1 MIQSL
6 LNRARTK
13 EERELRQKYR
23 NVFNSM
29 DGQEVLT
36 DLLTRLHFFDEEVN
50 DEEVILQN
58 AAKRILAIMGVWQGL
73 NASRIV
79 QAFLGFPVREPGN
92 EE

>member
-6 LNRARTK
+6 MNGRKTR

-23 NVFNSM
+23 NVFAGT

-50 DEEVILQN
+50 QEEVVLQN

-79 QAFLGFPVREPGN
+79 QAFLGFPFMGPGD